1 MSATLSQTPTVPV
14 STFAPE
20 SDAAVRE
27 TVIAPKKGWIAV
39 DWGELVRQ
47 RELLYFLVW
56 RDIKVRYKQAMLG
69 FAWAI
74 LQPLTQV
81 IVFSLIFGAGFNLG
95 SRFGGDPSKMPPYA
109 IFVFAALLPW
119 QFFSRSLSDGGL
131 SLVNQQHLL
140 TKIYFPRLY
149 VPTAAVGGAL
159 VDTVISFAV
168 FLVMVLFYRFGL
180 HKPVTPPWTI
190 VFLPFLVLGTSLL
203 SLGMA
208 YLLAALT
215 VTYRDFR
222 FIIQFAVQI
231 WMWVS
236 FVMIPVP
243 GGMLGRKMAWVV
255 LYANPMYGYVS
266 TYRKI
271 LVPNV
276 EMWSPWNWTMLA
288 SSVGMSVAFFLLGI
302 FYFRRTERRFA
313 DIA

>member
-1 MSATLSQTPTVPV
+1 
-14 STFAPE
+14 
-20 SDAAVRE
+20 
-27 TVIAPKKGWIAV
+27 
-39 DWGELVRQ
+39 
-47 RELLYFLVW
+47 
-56 RDIKVRYKQAMLG
+56 
-69 FAWAI
+69 
-74 LQPLTQV
+74 
-81 IVFSLIFGAGFNLG
+81 
-95 SRFGGDPSKMPPYA
+95 
-109 IFVFAALLPW
+109 
-119 QFFSRSLSDGGL
+119 
-131 SLVNQQHLL
+131 VNQQHLL

-149 VPTAAVGGAL
+149 VPSAAVGVAL
-159 VDTVISFAV
+159 VDTMISFAV
-168 FLVMVLFYRFGL
+168 FLAMVAYYRVFA

-222 FIIQFAVQI
+222 FIIQFGVQI

-243 GGMLGRKMAWVV
+243 ANMLGRRLAWIV
-255 LYANPMYGYVS
+255 LYGNPMYGYVS

-276 EMWSPWNWTMLA
+276 ETWSPWNWKMLA
-288 SSVGMSVAFFLLGI
+288 ISVAASVVIFFLGI